1 MAFKHISLLWSAKG
15 VIMGQVGDTAFL
27 PVQKAHITTFESMIN
42 ISTHISSRA
51 FGPLADVSVSG

>member
-1 MAFKHISLLWSAKG
+1 M
-15 VIMGQVGDTAFL
+15 IMGQVGDTAFL